1 MYKRLPFLP
10 PYIYL
15 IMDNYGSFNEPQELL
30 TAFRTHYCHLEHLV
44 TEATMH
50 ATDSTV
56 LARLG
61 DKLAEY
67 INLIIQVSSQTSPH
81 GYNSNQSVAFGSI
94 HS

>member
-1 MYKRLPFLP
+1 MHKRLLFLP

-15 IMDNYGSFNEPQELL
+15 IMDDYGSFNEPQELL
-30 TAFRTHYCHLEHLV
+30 AAFWTHYRRLEHLV

-61 DKLAEY
+61 DELDEY
-67 INLIIQVSSQTSPH
+67 INLVIQVSSQTSPH

>member
-1 MYKRLPFLP
+1 MHKRLLFLP

-15 IMDNYGSFNEPQELL
+15 IMDDYRSFNEPQELL
-30 TAFRTHYCHLEHLV
+30 TAFQTHYHHLEHLV

-56 LARLG
+56 LTRLG
-61 DKLAEY
+61 DELDEY

-81 GYNSNQSVAFGSI
+81 G
-94 HS
+94 

>member
-1 MYKRLPFLP
+1 M
-10 PYIYL
+10 
-15 IMDNYGSFNEPQELL
+15 
-30 TAFRTHYCHLEHLV
+30 V
-44 TEATMH
+44 TEATTY

-61 DKLAEY
+61 DELDEY
-67 INLIIQVSSQTSPH
+67 INLVIQVSSQTSPH

>member
-1 MYKRLPFLP
+1 MHKRLLFFP

-15 IMDNYGSFNEPQELL
+15 IMDDYGSFNEPQELL
-30 TAFRTHYCHLEHLV
+30 AAFRTHYHGLEHLV

-61 DKLAEY
+61 DELDEY
-67 INLIIQVSSQTSPH
+67 INLVIQVSSQTSPH
-81 GYNSNQSVAFGSI
+81 RYNSNQSVAFGSI